1 MSRGR
6 AGWAYDGC
14 HRDHV
19 VEHGLRV
26 DELVG
31 LTWSD
36 ITLQPRSGKASSS
49 TPNWRVASGSCWR
62 SKVAES
68 LRPGFR
74 HHHFMGNSID
84 LPDNLTEAQLDGR
97 VRLRC
102 GHEPEVSEGMRPVEA
117 WSEQSAQLFECVDQA
132 SCGQRAGLQR
142 QPPEAS

>member
-36 ITLQPRSGKASSS
+36 ITLQPRSGKAPSS

-62 SKVAES
+62 SKVAEA
-68 LRPGFR
+68 LGVEPTAIAEFRRVIEAECPGA
-74 HHHFMGNSID
+74 I
-84 LPDNLTEAQLDGR
+84 A
-97 VRLRC
+97 
-102 GHEPEVSEGMRPVEA
+102 A
-117 WSEQSAQLFECVDQA
+117 
-132 SCGQRAGLQR
+132 
-142 QPPEAS
+142 